1 MSSSAPHID
10 PASLFWRRLIFY
22 VGIPVALG
30 ISFGMA
36 RAGMLAPA
44 LPRPISLI
52 YWTTL
57 LTVLWLLMDGATRL
71 VAAATFGWRMPLWAL
86 LILGGMLETI
96 LGTPYVALHQRFF
109 AAFLPPDMPFTPF
122 FDGGLLDALKAV
134 PRWLVQNQG
143 AITLWVAANYFFDRF
158 VGLPR
163 FARKQSPRKGPAPA
177 IETPATGESS
187 LSGLM
192 EKLPATVRGDVIA
205 LSAEDHYVRVVTNRG
220 SALIYGKVTVLAS
233 SMPPDWGVRVHR
245 SHWVS
250 RSAARRLHQ
259 RDAKYRVMLEGGTE
273 IPVSERYVEVLRT
286 MGL

>member
-1 MSSSAPHID
+1 MSSTPHLD
-10 PASLFWRRLIFY
+10 ATSLIWRRLIFY

-30 ISFGMA
+30 VSFGLA

-44 LPRPISLI
+44 LPRPVSLI
-52 YWTTL
+52 YWVAL
-57 LTVLWLLMDGATRL
+57 LMVLWLLMDAATRL
-71 VAAATFGWRMPLWAL
+71 VSAATVRWRMPLWAL

-96 LGTPYVALHQRFF
+96 VGTPYIGLHQRFF
-109 AAFLPPDMPFTPF
+109 ASFLPPDTLFAPYFEGEF
-122 FDGGLLDALKAV
+122 RDALTSM
-134 PRWLVQNQG
+134 PRWLLQNAG
-143 AITLWVAANYFFDRF
+143 AITLWAAANYFFDRF

-163 FARKQSPRKGPAPA
+163 FARAQPGREQPGPAVVAP
-177 IETPATGESS
+177 TPSDSS
-187 LSGLM
+187 LSRLM
-192 EKLPATVRGDVIA
+192 EKLPATARGDVIA
-205 LSAEDHYVRVVTNRG
+205 LSAEDHYVRVVTTRG
-220 SALIYGKVTVLAS
+220 SALVYGKVTALAS

-259 RDAKYRVMLEGGTE
+259 RDGKYRLTIEGGTE